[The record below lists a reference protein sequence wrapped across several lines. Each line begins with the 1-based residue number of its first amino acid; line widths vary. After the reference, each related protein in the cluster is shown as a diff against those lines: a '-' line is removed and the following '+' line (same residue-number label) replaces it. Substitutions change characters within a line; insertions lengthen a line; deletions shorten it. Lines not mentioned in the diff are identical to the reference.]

1 MPPAFVFTLDGV
13 LVDSEPV
20 KLASFAEAC
29 RDVWRLT
36 DDELQTIRVYNARQR
51 GVPRRLKFE
60 FVHRHLV
67 MRGDNA
73 SVARVVDRYGELLEQ
88 RLPAVP
94 LLPGV
99 RTFLESVPGRRFV
112 LSAAPEDEVTHQL
125 IRHGIDGAFE
135 ALFASAAGKAETLR
149 RIASACEGPVVFFG
163 DAPSDQAAAV
173 ATDVRFVPV
182 NPNDH
187 LRPHVADW
195 VADFTDLAA
204 VRRLAGLPLDLSVS
218 PTRLTQLPGSGL
230 TGLTGRPEMGSP
242 WPMLAQGHG

>member
-1 MPPAFVFTLDGV
+1 MLPALVFTLDGV

-20 KLASFAEAC
+20 KLSSFAEAC

-36 DDELQTIRVYNARQR
+36 DEELQTIRVYNARQR
-51 GVPRRLKFE
+51 GVPRRQKFE

-73 SVARVVDRYGELLEQ
+73 SVSRVNERYGELLEQ

-99 RTFLESVPGRRFV
+99 LQFLQTVPARRFV
-112 LSAAPEDEVTHQL
+112 LSAAPEDEVTDQL
-125 IRHGIDGAFE
+125 LRHGIDGAFE
-135 ALFASAAGKAETLR
+135 ALFASSAGKAETLR
-149 RIASACEGPVVFFG
+149 RIAAAVEGPVVFFG

-173 ATDVRFVPV
+173 ATGVRFVPV

-187 LRPHVADW
+187 LRPHVSQW
-195 VADFTDLAA
+195 VADFTDLAS
-204 VRRLAGLPLDLSVS
+204 VRRLAGLSLDLDAGQDRPGVRVGSS
-218 PTRLTQLPGSGL
+218 LTALPN
-230 TGLTGRPEMGSP
+230 RESP
-242 WPMLAQGHG
+242 WQMLVQGLG

>member
-1 MPPAFVFTLDGV
+1 VLPAFVFTLDGV

-20 KLASFAEAC
+20 KLEAFAEAC

-51 GVPRRLKFE
+51 GVPRKQKFE

-73 SVARVVDRYGELLEQ
+73 SVTRVNERYGQLLEQ

-99 RTFLESVPGRRFV
+99 RQFLDSVPGRRFV
-112 LSAAPEDEVTHQL
+112 LSAAPEDEVTSQL
-125 IRHGIDGAFE
+125 VRHGIDAAFE
-135 ALFASAAGKAETLR
+135 ALFASAAGKADTLR
-149 RIASACEGPVVFFG
+149 RISAAVDGPVVFFG

-173 ATDVRFVPV
+173 ATGVRFVPV

-187 LRPHVADW
+187 LRPHVAEW
-195 VADFTDLAA
+195 VADFTDLVAL
-204 VRRLAGLPLDLSVS
+204 RRLAGLAVDLSGHDGTPLAS
-218 PTRLTQLPGSGL
+218 
-230 TGLTGRPEMGSP
+230 RPRAIRMASTEQD
-242 WPMLAQGHG
+242 WPMLVQGLG

>member
-1 MPPAFVFTLDGV
+1 MLPALVFTLDGV

-20 KLASFAEAC
+20 KLESFAEAC

-51 GVPRRLKFE
+51 GVPRKQKFE

-73 SVARVVDRYGELLEQ
+73 SVTRVNERYGELLAM
-88 RLPAVP
+88 RLPAVS

-99 RTFLESVPGRRFV
+99 RHFLDSVPGRRFV
-112 LSAAPEDEVTHQL
+112 LSAAPEDEVTNTL

-149 RIASACEGPVVFFG
+149 RIASAVDGPVVFFG

-173 ATDVRFVPV
+173 ATGVRFVPV

-187 LRPHVADW
+187 LRPHVSQW

-204 VRRLAGLPLDLSVS
+204 VRKLAGLTLDLDAGEHRPVERGSS
-218 PTRLTQLPGSGL
+218 NLTELAH
-230 TGLTGRPEMGSP
+230 RDSP
-242 WPMLAQGHG
+242 WPMLAQGLG

>member
-1 MPPAFVFTLDGV
+1 VLPALVFTLDGV

-20 KLASFAEAC
+20 KLQSFAEAC

-36 DDELQTIRVYNARQR
+36 DEELQSIRVYNARQR
-51 GVPRRLKFE
+51 GVPRRQKFE

-73 SVARVVDRYGELLEQ
+73 SVTRVNERYGELLEQ

-99 RTFLESVPGRRFV
+99 LHFLQTVPARRFV

-149 RIASACEGPVVFFG
+149 RIVAAVDTPVVFFG

-173 ATDVRFVPV
+173 ATGVRFVPV

-187 LRPHVADW
+187 LRPHVTQW
-195 VADFTDLAA
+195 VADFTDLVT
-204 VRRLAGLPLDLSVS
+204 VRRLAGLPLDLDAGDHR
-218 PTRLTQLPGSGL
+218 P
-230 TGLTGRPEMGSP
+230 TGRSGPSLSALPNRELP
-242 WPMLAQGHG
+242 WPMLAKGLG